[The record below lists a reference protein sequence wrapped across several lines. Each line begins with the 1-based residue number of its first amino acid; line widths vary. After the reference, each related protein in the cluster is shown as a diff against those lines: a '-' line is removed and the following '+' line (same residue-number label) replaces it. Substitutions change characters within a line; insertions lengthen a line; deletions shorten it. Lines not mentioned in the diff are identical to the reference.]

1 MHRDTL
7 RYLPQLGT
15 ASLLGFVASQAV
27 RDVYLGHLFGDL
39 GLFEIAS
46 LTFGTAAIVFG
57 LFLVVTRPQQIAL
70 LARGWR
76 IVLLLNMTTA
86 AAWLSYFEAL
96 RIGQPAAVNLAFS
109 GVAPVAVSLFGIAG
123 LRNTGEYRSGVLA
136 HLVHVALVGT
146 VAALT
151 IVANPFAISLAAFA
165 GISITAETILAKR
178 MNDKG
183 VTALAIVG
191 TRFFLVTAIAVVMLG
206 QSPAPF
212 AGMSVSD
219 IVWQAGIFLAI
230 LILPIYLAQAGIAL
244 TSPMVAGVI
253 CALGPIATLG
263 LQSVTSAMELTP
275 GMLTITLAYTALAIV
290 AAGLAASGHS
300 KSGYGTDQGAA
311 QSAKVASAAV
321 QGRP

>member
-1 MHRDTL
+1 MNRGTT
-7 RYLPQLGT
+7 RYLPQLGI

-39 GLFEIAS
+39 GLFEVATLS
-46 LTFGTAAIVFG
+46 FGTAAIVFG
-57 LFLVVTRPQQIAL
+57 LFLVVTRPEQIAL
-70 LARGWR
+70 LVRGWR
-76 IVLLLNMTTA
+76 VVLLLNITTA

-109 GVAPVAVSLFGIAG
+109 GVAPVAVTLFGMAG
-123 LRNTGEYRSGVLA
+123 MRSTDEYRSGVLA
-136 HLVHVALVGT
+136 HFVHLALVGT
-146 VAALT
+146 VAALS
-151 IVANPFAISLAAFA
+151 IVADPIAIALAGFA

-178 MNDKG
+178 LNDKG

-191 TRFFLVTAIAVVMLG
+191 TRFLLVTAIAAVMLG
-206 QSPAPF
+206 HSPAPF

-219 IVWQAGIFLAI
+219 IAWQAGIFLAI
-230 LILPIYLAQAGIAL
+230 LILPIYLVQAGIAL

-253 CALGPIATLG
+253 CALGPVATLG
-263 LQSVTSAMELTP
+263 LQSVTSAIGLTAE
-275 GMLTITLAYTALAIV
+275 MLTITLAYTALAIV

-300 KSGYGTDQGAA
+300 KSGSGTDEAAA
-311 QSAKVASAAV
+311 QSPKAESAAA